1 MRRLFK
7 DEAVRFKK
15 LTQWDQ
21 EAFFTDSIVG
31 LGDNELQ
38 SPDDLLEMA
47 QGLPEDDDE
56 TLDKLFHIIEYLND
70 AVYVMQDID
79 TNMYYYCTRIGI
91 RLVKLNC
98 EKHPEEITFSLS
110 DRENGDTVIEFD
122 GGMGKHTYILRGTL
136 IAKDI
141 PLDTNIDDGGKGLA
155 CGIQMD
161 ATDIMNLYNAKA
173 APKVELMMTTAAYA
187 EVEYTKFKGIEDVLM
202 EQATKLGKS
211 ELMYNPEAYEN
222 LFKDLGK
229 DFPNNDKEDK

>member
-21 EAFFTDSIVG
+21 DAFFTDSIVG

-38 SPDDLLEMA
+38 SPEDLLEMA

-56 TLDKLFHIIEYLND
+56 TLDKLFHLIEYLND
-70 AVYVMQDID
+70 VVYVMQDID

-98 EKHPEEITFSLS
+98 EKHPEEITFNLF
-110 DRENGDTVIEFD
+110 DRESGDTILEFD
-122 GGMGKHTYILRGTL
+122 ERIGKRTYILRGTL

-141 PLDTNIDDGGKGLA
+141 PLDTNVDDNGKGLA

-173 APKVELMMTTAAYA
+173 APKVELMMSTAAYA
-187 EVEYTKFKGIEDVLM
+187 VVEYTKYKGIEDVLM
-202 EQATKLGKS
+202 EQATKIGKS
-211 ELMYNPEAYEN
+211 EFMHNTEAYEN
-222 LFKDLGK
+222 LFKDLAGY
-229 DFPNNDKEDK
+229 FPNNDKEDE